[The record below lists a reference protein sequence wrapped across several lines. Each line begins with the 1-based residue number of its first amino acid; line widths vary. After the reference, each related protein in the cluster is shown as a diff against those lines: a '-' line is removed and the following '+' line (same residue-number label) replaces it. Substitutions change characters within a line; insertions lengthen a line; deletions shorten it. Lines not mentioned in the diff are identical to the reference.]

1 MPLKHLIDVEILHT
15 MCQHSQNDL
24 DESETTTI
32 LQLQSNTLVKESLLK
47 AHTRIEKIDV
57 DA

>member
-1 MPLKHLIDVEILHT
+1 MKHLIDVEILHT

-47 AHTRIEKIDV
+47 ARTRIEKIDV